1 MTAPAM
7 AAKLEG
13 SRLDAAQA
21 EGFVDEVVHLIRSQL
36 AGIAGNLAVVVPVVL
51 AAQGLA
57 WWLAGAPLVGP
68 TTARY
73 VLNSH
78 HLLGPTAAFAAFTG
92 VLLFASSLIAGWV
105 ENWFVYH
112 RLDSA
117 IAWNPG
123 FVRALG
129 AARAQRWSAWW
140 RSNISGLAANISLGL
155 LLGLVPALAAFFGL
169 PIEVRHVT
177 LSMGQLAAAAAALGP
192 QVLLLP
198 EFWWCLA
205 AIPVIGALNLGV
217 SFWLAFRVAL
227 RSRGLPLRERGL
239 IAQALRQ
246 RLRSQP
252 GSFLRPPA
260 A

>member
-1 MTAPAM
+1 MR
-7 AAKLEG
+7 E
-13 SRLDAAQA
+13 
-21 EGFVDEVVHLIRSQL
+21 VDWTL
-36 AGIAGNLAVVVPVVL
+36 AGP
-51 AAQGLA
+51 
-57 WWLAGAPLVGP
+57 
-68 TTARY
+68 
-73 VLNSH
+73 
-78 HLLGPTAAFAAFTG
+78 
-92 VLLFASSLIAGWV
+92 
-105 ENWFVYH
+105 E
-112 RLDSA
+112 
-117 IAWNPG
+117 
-123 FVRALG
+123 
-129 AARAQRWSAWW
+129 
-140 RSNISGLAANISLGL
+140 
-155 LLGLVPALAAFFGL
+155 VPALAAFFGL